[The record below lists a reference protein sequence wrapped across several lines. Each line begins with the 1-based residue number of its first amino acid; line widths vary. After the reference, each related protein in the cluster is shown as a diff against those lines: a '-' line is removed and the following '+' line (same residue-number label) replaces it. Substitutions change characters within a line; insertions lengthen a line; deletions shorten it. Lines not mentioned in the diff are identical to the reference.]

1 MGPGVSPQQCYI
13 RVSVGLPCG
22 TSPGIPYVMEIWPP
36 GHFSPIHNHGN
47 AFGVVRLLHGS
58 ISSALHALLHSSS
71 AFLMCFRSGCPAVD
85 CRIQSMAMPSGM
97 LCTLHRAM
105 TDECSHSSLADSL
118 PCSSATIEAL
128 QGSHCNGGP

>member
-1 MGPGVSPQQCYI
+1 MRGQLHLQAKAARLGPGVSPRQCYI

-58 ISSALHALLHSSS
+58 ISSASACWLH
-71 AFLMCFRSGCPAVD
+71 CFATLPCAADLAAQPLCAD
-85 CRIQSMAMPSGM
+85 SMANPSY
-97 LCTLHRAM
+97 TLYTA
-105 TDECSHSSLADSL
+105 
-118 PCSSATIEAL
+118 
-128 QGSHCNGGP
+128 QGFYR

>member
-1 MGPGVSPQQCYI
+1 MSPRQCYV

-58 ISSALHALLHSSS
+58 ISSAS
-71 AFLMCFRSGCPAVD
+71 ACWVLCFAAILTCCRSGSPAIM
-85 CRIQSMAMPSGM
+85 CRIDKHGHAFF
-97 LCTLHRAM
+97 
-105 TDECSHSSLADSL
+105 
-118 PCSSATIEAL
+118 
-128 QGSHCNGGP
+128 